1 MVRVLF
7 EKAWVVD
14 IFIYI
19 GLGVEV
25 VYDVGIKVEVEIILG
40 WFVSVWQVLVCIN
53 GFVWQLLFD
62 LKVWLVC
69 NQVLIIEFVKVL
81 KIWGVFYYDWGYFYF
96 CNIDNWILF
105 GGGCNFDIEVEVI
118 FEFGIILFIWFVLV
132 CLLWEVI
139 FFGQDVG
146 VVYWWSGILGVGCCK

>member
-40 WFVSVWQVLVCIN
+40 WFVSVW
-53 GFVWQLLFD
+53 
-62 LKVWLVC
+62 
-69 NQVLIIEFVKVL
+69 
-81 KIWGVFYYDWGYFYF
+81 
-96 CNIDNWILF
+96 
-105 GGGCNFDIEVEVI
+105 
-118 FEFGIILFIWFVLV
+118 
-132 CLLWEVI
+132 
-139 FFGQDVG
+139 
-146 VVYWWSGILGVGCCK
+146 